1 MLAHE
6 RRDAMNAQLATSL
19 VHGRWPRSIALLAAL
34 AWAAACS
41 SLLDVKNPNN
51 VTAGNLD
58 DPVAA
63 PSIANGALS
72 TVARAWGAILTE
84 YATATDELTW
94 IGSRDGF
101 RELDVGFLTN
111 RTNEFVD
118 AAFPLV
124 GEARWTSDFAIKKL
138 SGFDAASTLKNRD
151 DLARSYLYAAIAYA
165 MIGDMFNNFP
175 TGSDQRTAAPP
186 LGPGNMAQVYDTA
199 VAYTTRGIA
208 IAQATGNTTLRLA
221 LTAERARA
229 EFGKAVWAKLHPPG
243 LGVPLGG
250 PFVSDASANT
260 DAAAALALAAG
271 TSDWKYRFIYSG
283 STIDNT
289 IGAWV
294 NSRQEMRVGN
304 AYINRAVTPN
314 DTLRDPI
321 TNAVDPEVRRAL
333 IEFKATPAT
342 QFYSPLTVVSSREL
356 YLILAEAALVAGD
369 TLTNAQQFAVNINA
383 VRLLNYPDSAKY
395 KYDPS
400 NLAQP
405 RPVAMLKYE
414 RKANL
419 FLQGRR
425 LHDLYRFGDKA
436 DMWQTIVPVADA
448 VASPGTFFPI
458 TQIELLS
465 NPYCVANPSSC

>member
-1 MLAHE
+1 
-6 RRDAMNAQLATSL
+6 MNATQATSL
-19 VHGRWPRSIALLAAL
+19 VRGRWEKPGALLAAL
-34 AWAAACS
+34 VLAAGVAGCN

-51 VTAGNLD
+51 VNASDLD
-58 DPVAA
+58 KPAA
-63 PSIANGALS
+63 AASIANGALS
-72 TVARAWGAILTE
+72 TVARAWGAILVD

-94 IGSRDGF
+94 IGSRDGY
-101 RELDVGFLTN
+101 RELDVGFFTN

-118 AAFPLV
+118 AAFPYV
-124 GEARWTSDFAIKKL
+124 GEARWTSDLAIKKL
-138 SGFDAASTLKNRD
+138 SVFDAAGTLKNRD

-175 TGSDQRTAAPP
+175 VFSDRQTAAPP

-243 LGVPLGG
+243 PSVPLGG
-250 PFVSDASANT
+250 PFVSDASANA

-271 TSDWKYRFIYSG
+271 TPDWKYRFNYSS

-342 QFYSPLTVVSSREL
+342 QFYSSLTVVSSREL
-356 YLILAEAALVAGD
+356 YLMLAEAALAAGD
-369 TLTNAQQFAVNINA
+369 TLTNAGQFAVNINA

-395 KYDPS
+395 RYDPS

-405 RPVAMLKYE
+405 RPVAMLKAE
-414 RKANL
+414 RQSNL

-436 DMWQTIVPVADA
+436 DMWQTVVPVADA

-458 TQIELLS
+458 TQVELLA